1 MDKLIDKLTA
11 ESIVAVGLTA
21 AFILCIC
28 MGTDKEI
35 TMSLGAGLVGFIGHA
50 AVSAKKEE

>member
-50 AVSAKKEE
+50 AVSAKKGE